1 MSDFDEPTIAEAL
14 EQIARRLNELGN
26 GNAATPMGAIEALG
40 LAIKESAVLIAEA
53 IHDGLIQIADAIEA
67 QTETKP

>member
-40 LAIKESAVLIAEA
+40 LALKDGCRLIADA
-53 IHDGLIQIADAIEA
+53 VQDGLIQIADAIEA
-67 QTETKP
+67 EKETKS